1 MHSLGTLTNTIRQH
15 LQRHI
20 SGTLLN
26 GSLFQQ
32 AMVRP
37 IIISGPSGCGKST
50 ILARAMKEYPE
61 AFAFSISHTTRK
73 PRDGE
78 LDQQHYYFVDRR
90 EMERMIDAG
99 QFLEHAEFGGNLY
112 GTSKK
117 AVDDVQSSGKI
128 CVLDVELNGVR
139 NFKALQ
145 FAAKFVL
152 VRPPSIEVLEQRLRQ
167 RGSETEETIA
177 KRLKHA
183 KEDMEAVEKQP
194 SLFDYV
200 VINDILDKAYN
211 DFLDV
216 INPELDALQK
226 QKQHQQQ
233 Q

>member
-1 MHSLGTLTNTIRQH
+1 MRSVVPHFPPLPALRDFIYMYRMDADKTLSQNY
-15 LQRHI
+15 LMDMN
-20 SGTLLN
+20 L
-26 GSLFQQ
+26 
-32 AMVRP
+32 
-37 IIISGPSGCGKST
+37 
-50 ILARAMKEYPE
+50 
-61 AFAFSISHTTRK
+61 TRK
-73 PRDGE
+73 
-78 LDQQHYYFVDRR
+78 
-90 EMERMIDAG
+90 
-99 QFLEHAEFGGNLY
+99 
-112 GTSKK
+112 
-117 AVDDVQSSGKI
+117 
-128 CVLDVELNGVR
+128 
-139 NFKALQ
+139 
-145 FAAKFVL
+145 
-152 VRPPSIEVLEQRLRQ
+152 EQRLRQ